1 MPRILYVKNLNYA
14 RQAKKVARQGRGG
27 VVGEEGAETGK
38 CATILCRTLMCSN
51 CARQA
56 HYEPSLTSEQW
67 GHSASSASTQCLL
80 QEKGKIKVVA
90 CSLCPTSSLKD
101 QTTLSFLGQDY
112 CPKNFMY
119 LKKDSE

>member
-1 MPRILYVKNLNYA
+1 MSKTKSLIYGGRD
-14 RQAKKVARQGRGG
+14 AKKRVHSLQKRVRGG

-67 GHSASSASTQCLL
+67 GHSASSSPARKGQNKSRRLKAVSDFELERSNHPRTGLL
-80 QEKGKIKVVA
+80 SRDLHI
-90 CSLCPTSSLKD
+90 
-101 QTTLSFLGQDY
+101 
-112 CPKNFMY
+112 
-119 LKKDSE
+119 SEERQ